1 MIADEFGA
9 AAPAQMTPLAGR
21 SSDLGAG
28 LLVNRFLPQ
37 RALRMVGP
45 WCFLD
50 LMGPVTFAPGTGLD
64 VAPHPHIGLQT
75 VTWLASG
82 AVLHKDSL
90 GYKQEIAPGELN
102 LMTAGAGI
110 AHSEESPAG
119 NSEPLFGVQFWVA
132 LPRSAECCEPSFEH
146 LSDLPRFERNGVQA
160 CVIMGSL
167 EHLMSPAR
175 CYSPLVAAEF
185 SSHAGGALPLALD
198 PVFDHG
204 LCVLSGSV
212 SLRGEACSPRPLGS
226 GTFCFLG
233 GGRSGLELELSAGAR
248 CVLLGGQPFAKTIK
262 VWWNFVGHREET
274 LRSALDDWNAQRRFL
289 PVKAYGG
296 SALKAPPWPGNAH
309 LK

>member
-1 MIADEFGA
+1 MIADEYGA
-9 AAPAQMTPLAGR
+9 VAPAQMTRLAGR

-28 LLVNRFLPQ
+28 LVVKRFLPQ

-64 VAPHPHIGLQT
+64 VGPHPHIGLQT

-90 GYKQEIAPGELN
+90 GYQQDIAPGQLN

-119 NSEPLFGVQFWVA
+119 DREPLFGVQFWVA
-132 LPRSAECCEPSFEH
+132 LPRSAECCEPAFEH
-146 LSDLPRFERNGVQA
+146 LSELPRFERNGVQG

-167 EHLMSPAR
+167 EHLISPAR
-175 CYSPLVAAEF
+175 TYSPLVAAEL
-185 SSHAGGALPLALD
+185 SSPDGGTLSLALD

-212 SLRGEACSPRPLGS
+212 SLAGEACSPQPLGS
-226 GTFCFLG
+226 DAFCFLG
-233 GGRSGLELELSAGAR
+233 GGRSALELELSAGAR
-248 CVLLGGQPFAKTIK
+248 CVLLGGQPFAQPIK

-274 LRSALDDWNAQRRFL
+274 LRAALDDWNAQRRFL
-289 PVKAYGG
+289 PVQAYEGD
-296 SALKAPPWPGNAH
+296 ALKAPDWPDNAR